1 MKKDVLPGVGFAA
14 VIALAAWFVAELPF
28 PPFTMHGK
36 HPIEAIL
43 IAILIGLAL
52 KNLFRLP
59 ASIGPGSKYCMKSL
73 LPLGIVFLGARLNFF
88 QVVRTGA
95 LSLGVIVSVIVVAMT
110 LCILL
115 ARKFKVPDKL
125 GSLIAVGTTIC
136 GGSAIVATAPVIDAD
151 DRDVAFA
158 VGTITVIGLMAMFIY
173 PIVGWY
179 IHLKD
184 AQFGAWAGTA
194 IHNTPQVLAA
204 GFMWSDAAGKVA
216 TVVKMTRN
224 LFIAPTVLIFGY
236 IYGRRRLSET
246 GAKMRLRELFP
257 MFVLGFLA
265 MALIQTFASRAG
277 LVTDAKAATE
287 GVLNGAFAAANF
299 ASRFFIMTAM
309 AGIGLTTDIGEMRKI
324 GLKAFYCGLAASVV
338 VAVLS
343 IVLILLLHLNPSV

>member
-1 MKKDVLPGVGFAA
+1 MKKDVLPGLALAA
-14 VIALAAWFVAELPF
+14 VIALASWFIAELPF
-28 PPFTMHGK
+28 PPFTLEGK

-43 IAILIGLAL
+43 IAILVGLAL
-52 KNLFRLP
+52 RNLLHLP
-59 ASIGPGSKYCMKSL
+59 NAVNAGAKYCMKSL

-95 LSLGVIVSVIVVAMT
+95 LSLSVIVSVIVVAMT

-136 GGSAIVATAPVIDAD
+136 GGSAIAATAPVIDAED
-151 DRDVAFA
+151 KDVAFA
-158 VGTITVIGLMAMFIY
+158 VGTITVVGLMAMFIY

-179 IHLKD
+179 VRLQD
-184 AQFGAWAGTA
+184 AQFGVWAGTA

-224 LFIAPTVLIFGY
+224 LFIAPTVVVFGY
-236 IYGRRRLSET
+236 IYGRRKVSET
-246 GAKMRLRELFP
+246 GAKIKFREVFP
-257 MFVLGFLA
+257 MFVLGFVV

-277 LVTDAKAATE
+277 LVTDPNAATQ

-299 ASRFFIMTAM
+299 TSRFLIMTAM
-309 AGIGLTTDIGEMRKI
+309 AGIGLTTNIAEMKKI
-324 GLKAFYCGLAASVV
+324 GLKAFYCGLVASVV

-343 IVLILLLHLNPSV
+343 IVLISLLHLNPSV